1 MEGIMSGL
9 NVSARYLNPREDGI
23 SVPRT
28 QVTHTTDTLPIG
40 ALREFRQ
47 FLSKFLPETSSLDV
61 SFGRVCW

>member
-1 MEGIMSGL
+1 MAKIL
-9 NVSARYLNPREDGI
+9 NSRYLNPRELDGV

-47 FLSKFLPETSSLDV
+47 FLGNFLPETSSLDV